1 MLVLL
6 LVVATAL
13 ELLLLLL
20 LLLLSIEE
28 RIDDEDRD
36 DDGEACRWRVVD
48 QLLSFSFE
56 CKYARRFRAIT
67 RAVRLLLDCPSAR
80 RRSSRRMKTR
90 RQSIVLRL

>member
-13 ELLLLLL
+13 ELLL

-36 DDGEACRWRVVD
+36 DDGEACRWRLVD